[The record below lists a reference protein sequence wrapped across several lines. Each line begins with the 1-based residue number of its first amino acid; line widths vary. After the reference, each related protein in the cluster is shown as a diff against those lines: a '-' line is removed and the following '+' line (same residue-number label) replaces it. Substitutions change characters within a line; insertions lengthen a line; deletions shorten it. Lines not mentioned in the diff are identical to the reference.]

1 MRILREAFTGIA
13 AALLT
18 SLLVMGA
25 IVLAITEG
33 MILPTPEAVAEVKTP
48 DPMETL
54 QFAFTTPTSRPKSLL
69 VAVPTQPAASPC
81 PMPAGW
87 ETYIT
92 LQGDNLKALADARQ
106 TTLENLVEANCMSGT
121 TLIAHI
127 RLYLPPAPTATATPL
142 IPTATFTPTI
152 TRTLCAPPSGWIRY
166 LVRPG
171 DNLYQIATMYGTSW
185 QNLQRGNCMGSSV
198 MIYPGNSIYVPN
210 VAPRFTATSTLF
222 NPSATPK
229 PSPTRTITV
238 RPTITFTFTFT
249 PTTLPPTHTFTPTP
263 TRSVPTDTSTP
274 TSTFTS
280 TPTATS
286 SATPPPTATPNPTS
300 TDTLTPT
307 GTNLPIATST
317 PTAIMT
323 ATNTTTGN

>member
-33 MILPTPEAVAEVKTP
+33 MVLPTPEPVVEVKTP

-54 QFAFTTPTSRPKSLL
+54 QFAFTTPTSRPKAPL

-81 PMPAGW
+81 PIPAGW

-106 TTLENLVEANCMSGT
+106 TTSENLVEANCMSGT
-121 TLIAHI
+121 TLVAHI

-152 TRTLCAPPSGWIRY
+152 TRTVCAPPSGWIRY

-171 DNLYQIATMYGTSW
+171 DNLYQIATMYGTTW

-198 MIYPGNSIYVPN
+198 LIYPGNSIYVPN
-210 VAPRFTATSTLF
+210 VAPRFTATSMPF
-222 NPSATPK
+222 IPSATPK
-229 PSPTRTITV
+229 PSPTRTSTV
-238 RPTITFTFTFT
+238 RSTLTFT
-249 PTTLPPTHTFTPTP
+249 PTFLPPPNTFTPTP
-263 TRSVPTDTSTP
+263 TGSVPTDTSTP
-274 TSTFTS
+274 TST
-280 TPTATS
+280 PTATS
-286 SATPPPTATPNPTS
+286 SATPTPTATSTPTP

-307 GTNLPIATST
+307 GTNTPTDTST
-317 PTAIMT
+317 PTATMT